1 MQEIRGLTHL
11 HFIMIVQGQL
21 SQTIMA
27 VKADRTPTVR
37 GSNSLNTFSSDNFRE
52 RYYLPLIGRRNT
64 AFSWLGKSTDRA
76 ESLKLM

>member
-37 GSNSLNTFSSDNFRE
+37 GSKSLNTFSS
-52 RYYLPLIGRRNT
+52 
-64 AFSWLGKSTDRA
+64 
-76 ESLKLM
+76 ESLGNGITCL

>member
-21 SQTIMA
+21 SQTNMA

-37 GSNSLNTFSSDNFRE
+37 GSKSLNT
-52 RYYLPLIGRRNT
+52 YLQMSLRRSLICVWFVG
-64 AFSWLGKSTDRA
+64 
-76 ESLKLM
+76 EKLLSAY

>member
-21 SQTIMA
+21 SQTNMA

-37 GSNSLNTFSSDNFRE
+37 GSNYAEYFLIRGFR
-52 RYYLPLIGRRNT
+52 
-64 AFSWLGKSTDRA
+64 
-76 ESLKLM
+76 